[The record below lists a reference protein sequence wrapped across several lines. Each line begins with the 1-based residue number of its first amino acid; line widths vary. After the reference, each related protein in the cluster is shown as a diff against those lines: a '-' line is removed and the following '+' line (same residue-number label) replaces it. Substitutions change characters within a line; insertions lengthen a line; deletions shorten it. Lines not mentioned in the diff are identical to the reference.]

1 MLNVGANLLLVSRR
15 EAGGGGKPGDNDLD
29 IFLLGDGPTCCVVLE
44 CDQGPPW
51 YHGGYVPCRS
61 GGCVY
66 AGV

>member
-1 MLNVGANLLLVSRR
+1 M
-15 EAGGGGKPGDNDLD
+15 GGGKPGDNDLD